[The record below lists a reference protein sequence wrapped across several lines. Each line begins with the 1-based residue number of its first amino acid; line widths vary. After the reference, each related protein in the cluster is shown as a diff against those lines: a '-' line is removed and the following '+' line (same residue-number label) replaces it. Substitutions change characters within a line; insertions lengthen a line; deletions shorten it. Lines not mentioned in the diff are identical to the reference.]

1 MDLYGEVGGVE
12 GTACGWAAV
21 PTIVPSTARRRTSAK
36 MPAPPT
42 RSSAPS
48 AAAVP
53 IKMSIAFR
61 PASLSGRSRTAKRV
75 RGSAASALVAR
86 PPPAA
91 IAVKS
96 VADHAAP
103 TSASFL
109 RGVKNEYN
117 PRHPNDY
124 SAYVEAKSNER
135 KRQKMERQLSD
146 DAERRRRQAEE
157 RKRRGV
163 EGALADVRGM
173 ATGPAGGARL
183 RGFGG
188 GGGGSRGGAR
198 GGGAFGRGRGATVP
212 AWMQKRLEEEE
223 RAPPLHRAGLGRGA
237 APAAPAAAAP
247 SSAFAAAAAAAA
259 AAIANALRSSA

>member
-146 DAERRRRQAEE
+146 DAERRRREE
-157 RKRRGV
+157 RERLKDTGESDGDQPASVAIDIGSDSRWNAY
-163 EGALADVRGM
+163 ELVR
-173 ATGPAGGARL
+173 
-183 RGFGG
+183 
-188 GGGGSRGGAR
+188 
-198 GGGAFGRGRGATVP
+198 
-212 AWMQKRLEEEE
+212 
-223 RAPPLHRAGLGRGA
+223 
-237 APAAPAAAAP
+237 AAARRAR
-247 SSAFAAAAAAAA
+247 AHGG
-259 AAIANALRSSA
+259 LRI